1 MNLKLC
7 CLILA
12 FTVSCSLSYASNIV
26 KSYSTDGRSAIQS
39 SDYLKS
45 RNSMRNTI
53 SDYEAVYS
61 ELTSKI
67 EQNPQNY
74 VLYTDLIEF
83 FIKNGKYE
91 QAFEELDFLNNISVQ
106 GKLDSVSLNNLK
118 SLKQLILKNVRYSQH
133 KSSLYLNLAM
143 INLISGDI
151 SAAENA
157 MIYAAR
163 RIENSD
169 LFVAT
174 VNSVYNTTRNYEAG
188 IDLTDNVLLQSP
200 DNVPLRKLKA
210 LYLTQT
216 DNIDKASAEYIK
228 ILALNPEDK
237 DSIYNLYNILSSQK
251 LSDKNLLK
259 KMFSNKSVTEQNY
272 YNLAEVLF
280 EHNDIQ
286 GAQNYARQLVE
297 KYPDNASGYLL
308 LCEIY
313 RKQGDLKDAYEVL
326 QKARDKADDG
336 QTVAK
341 YNILLAKLSDQPV
354 KEADSLMNNNMYE
367 QALSVLQSADSENL
381 YVILGMARANYFLD
395 NKQTAFELL
404 NKAMSF
410 YPQNA
415 DVMYYFAFCFYMEK
429 DYESAR
435 KYINETLRLEPQHS
449 YGLKLLDTLNK
460 AESDKFM
467 SDISSAFERQDYE
480 SAMNFVDSAMAI
492 YDKDATLYYYKALI
506 YIAMNN
512 YAAATAPLYKSLYLD
527 GNNILCY
534 FYLGLAFDN
543 LSEKEN
549 ALDNYK
555 KFVENLPADDYG
567 ESEKLEYAKARIEKL
582 SEI

>member
-7 CLILA
+7 CLIFVLII
-12 FTVSCSLSYASNIV
+12 SCSYSYASNIV

-45 RNSMRNTI
+45 RTTKNTI

-143 INLISGDI
+143 VNLILNDI
-151 SAAENA
+151 SVAENA

-174 VNSVYNTTRNYEAG
+174 VNSVYNTTKNYEAG
-188 IDLTDNVLLQSP
+188 IVLTDNVLLQSP
-200 DNVPLRKLKA
+200 DNIPLRKLKA

-216 DNIDKASAEYIK
+216 ENTDKASEEYVK
-228 ILALNPEDK
+228 ILALNPDDK
-237 DSIYNLYNILSSQK
+237 ESIYNLYNILSSQK

-259 KMFSNKSVTEQNY
+259 KMFSNKSAGEQNY

-286 GAQNYARQLVE
+286 GAQNYASQLIE
-297 KYPDNASGYLL
+297 KYPDNVSGYLL

-313 RKQGDLKDAYEVL
+313 RKQGDLKEAYEVL

-415 DVMYYFAFCFYMEK
+415 DVMYYFAFCFFMEK

-435 KYINETLRLEPQHS
+435 KYVNETLRLEPKHS

-467 SDISSAFERQDYE
+467 NDISSAFERQDYE
-480 SAMNFVDSAMAI
+480 AAMNFVDSAMNI

-512 YAAATAPLYKSLYLD
+512 YAAATAPLYKSLDL
-527 GNNILCY
+527 NKKNILCY

-549 ALDNYK
+549 ALENYK
-555 KFVENLPADDYG
+555 KFVEKLPADDYG
-567 ESEKLEYAKARIEKL
+567 ESEKLEYAKTRIEKL

>member
-7 CLILA
+7 CLIFVLII
-12 FTVSCSLSYASNIV
+12 SCSYSYASNIV

-45 RNSMRNTI
+45 RTTKNTI

-91 QAFEELDFLNNISVQ
+91 QAFEELDFLNNISAQ
-106 GKLDSVSLNNLK
+106 GKLNSVSLNNLK

-143 INLISGDI
+143 VNLILNDI

-163 RIENSD
+163 KIENSD

-174 VNSVYNTTRNYEAG
+174 VNSVYNTTKNYEAG
-188 IDLTDNVLLQSP
+188 IVLTDNVLLQSP
-200 DNVPLRKLKA
+200 DNIPLRKLKA

-216 DNIDKASAEYIK
+216 ENTDKASEEYIK
-228 ILALNPEDK
+228 ILALNPDDK
-237 DSIYNLYNILSSQK
+237 ESIYNLYNILSSQK
-251 LSDKNLLK
+251 LTDKNLLK
-259 KMFSNKSVTEQNY
+259 KMFSNKSAGEQNY

-286 GAQNYARQLVE
+286 GAQNYARQLIE

-313 RKQGDLKDAYEVL
+313 RKQGDLKEAYEVL

-415 DVMYYFAFCFYMEK
+415 DVMYYFAFCFFMEK

-435 KYINETLRLEPQHS
+435 KYVNETLRLEPQHS

-467 SDISSAFERQDYE
+467 NDISSAFERQDYE
-480 SAMNFVDSAMAI
+480 AAMNFVDSAMNI

-512 YAAATAPLYKSLYLD
+512 YAAATAPLYKSLDL
-527 GNNILCY
+527 NEKNILCY
-534 FYLGLAFDN
+534 FYLGIAFDN

-549 ALDNYK
+549 ALENYK
-555 KFVENLPADDYG
+555 KFVEKLPADDYG
-567 ESEKLEYAKARIEKL
+567 ESEKLEYAKTRIEKL

>member
-7 CLILA
+7 CLIFVLII
-12 FTVSCSLSYASNIV
+12 SCSYSYASNIV

-45 RNSMRNTI
+45 RTTKNTI

-91 QAFEELDFLNNISVQ
+91 QAFEELDFLNNISAQ
-106 GKLDSVSLNNLK
+106 GKLNSVSLNNLK

-143 INLISGDI
+143 VNLILNDI

-163 RIENSD
+163 KIENSD

-174 VNSVYNTTRNYEAG
+174 VNSVYNTTKNYEAG
-188 IDLTDNVLLQSP
+188 IVLTDNVLLQSP
-200 DNVPLRKLKA
+200 DNIPLRKLKA

-216 DNIDKASAEYIK
+216 ENTDKASEEYIK
-228 ILALNPEDK
+228 ILALNPDDK
-237 DSIYNLYNILSSQK
+237 ESIYNLYNILSSQK
-251 LSDKNLLK
+251 LTDKNLLK
-259 KMFSNKSVTEQNY
+259 KMFSNKSAGEQNY

-286 GAQNYARQLVE
+286 GAQNYARQLIE

-313 RKQGDLKDAYEVL
+313 RKQGDLKEAYEVL

-354 KEADSLMNNNMYE
+354 KEAYSLMNNNMYE

-415 DVMYYFAFCFYMEK
+415 DVMYYFAFCFFMEK

-435 KYINETLRLEPQHS
+435 KYVNETLRLEPQHS

-467 SDISSAFERQDYE
+467 NDISSAFERQDYE
-480 SAMNFVDSAMAI
+480 AAMNFVDSAMNI

-512 YAAATAPLYKSLYLD
+512 YAAATAPLYKSLDL
-527 GNNILCY
+527 NEKNILCY
-534 FYLGLAFDN
+534 FYLGIAFDN

-549 ALDNYK
+549 ALENYK
-555 KFVENLPADDYG
+555 KFVEKLPADDYG
-567 ESEKLEYAKARIEKL
+567 ESEKLEYAKTRIEKL